1 MSYHVLGLASSKQD
15 HRDETV
21 PGCFKS
27 FLHLGSS
34 MMKIHHN
41 EEEEAAAAVNI
52 GKSVHNSVLAW
63 THQTNSDSCYEKSF
77 RKS

>member
-1 MSYHVLGLASSKQD
+1 MSYPVLDLASSKQD

-34 MMKIHHN
+34 MMKIHHHN
-41 EEEEAAAAVNI
+41 EEEAAAAVTIDKRVDDN
-52 GKSVHNSVLAW
+52 VLAW
-63 THQTNSDSCYEKSF
+63 AHRTDSDSC
-77 RKS
+77 